1 MCGIFAW
8 SGKDPKKFNK
18 DKFDKLGMFNID
30 RGKDSCGVSYDGEIY
45 YGTGTEKLY
54 SKFIVDREINPLKYP
69 VVIGHTRQ
77 ASVGNIVNE
86 TNAHPFGFGTNAD
99 GNYAFIGCHN
109 GTLYN
114 HKDLAKEYGVSTF
127 IDEEKTYSVSP
138 YNKYTIQRQKID
150 SEILLEIIYTNK
162 NFKVLGKYNGGA
174 ALVFTDTNEP
184 NIVYVWKG
192 ASKMYD
198 YASAIVEEERPL
210 FYYKETKNSLYISSI
225 QESLET
231 IGGKANKNLF
241 TFKTNNVYK
250 ITDGDIENAEL
261 IPITRVNSTQ
271 KEKTVTNAYSSS
283 SRYHDGYW
291 EDVDYDYVKN
301 NHQAR
306 QIVLPA
312 VKEHLNLPH
321 NSSNCKIV
329 AANIYNEALLRPQN
343 DYKGRVYFQNLRY
356 KSNGHLIT
364 GIYTWVNNYGF
375 FKIGEESVIAAQNN
389 LENCL
394 GLPFIKN
401 GFIKN
406 TGDLDLTHEE
416 VLKFIPFTKKTQI
429 QNNIHYF
436 IDGVKIQTALDYTS
450 TYARYNESHIKKG
463 VRIDHIV
470 LSEASCHPVI
480 DLSVDGKSANY
491 QGIKLMGKLVEE
503 LMTCFP
509 LGAEKM
515 YSIEKGNLISYKKN
529 DLLEKNLFGTTL
541 FNSIDTIEDLIKY
554 VESVNN
560 SKESSN
566 DFKELLEFDN
576 IDYTNKISDELITEE
591 EEIVLELIEENIDE
605 IFVSLDNLIEE
616 SQAVSGNSDRISK
629 RIEKLKVIRDYVTT
643 INIEENE

>member
-86 TNAHPFGFGTNAD
+86 TNAHPFGFGTNTD

-127 IDEEKTYSVSP
+127 VDEEKTYSVEP
-138 YNKYTIQRQKID
+138 YNKYTVQRQKID

-184 NIVYVWKG
+184 NVIYVWKG

-198 YASAIVEEERPL
+198 YPSAVVEDERPL
-210 FYYKETKNSLYISSI
+210 FYYKESKNSLYISSI

-231 IGGKANKNLF
+231 IGGKVNKNLF

-250 ITDGDIENAEL
+250 ITDGDIENAVL
-261 IPITRVNSTQ
+261 TPITRINSLQ
-271 KEKTVTNAYSSS
+271 KERTVTNAYSFS
-283 SRYHDGYW
+283 SRHHNGHW
-291 EDVDYDYVKN
+291 EDFGYDYVKN

-321 NSSNCKIV
+321 NSSNCKV
-329 AANIYNEALLRPQN
+329 VPPNIYNECLFKPQN
-343 DYKGRVYFQNLRY
+343 DYKGRVYFQHLRY
-356 KSNGHLIT
+356 KSNGHVIT
-364 GIYTWVNNYGF
+364 GIYTWINNYGF
-375 FKIGEESVIAAQNN
+375 FKIGEESIVKAQEN
-389 LENCL
+389 LENYL

-406 TGDLDLTHEE
+406 TGNLDLTHEE

-450 TYARYNESHIKKG
+450 TYVRYNESHIKKG
-463 VRIDHIV
+463 IRIDHVV

-480 DLSVDGKSANY
+480 DISVDGKSNNH
-491 QGIKLMGKLVEE
+491 QGIKLMGKLIEDK
-503 LMTCFP
+503 LTCFP
-509 LGAEKM
+509 LGAEKT
-515 YSIEKGNLISYKKN
+515 YTIENGNLISYKKN
-529 DLLEKNLFGTTL
+529 DALNIPLFGSTL
-541 FNSIDTIEDLIKY
+541 FNNINTVEDLIKY
-554 VESVNN
+554 VESVDN
-560 SKESSN
+560 SKELL
-566 DFKELLEFDN
+566 KEDN
-576 IDYTNKISDELITEE
+576 IDYSDKTLDELITEE
-591 EEIVLELIEENIDE
+591 EETVLELIEENIDE

-616 SQAVSGNSDRISK
+616 SNAITGNSDRIRK
-629 RIEKLKVIRDYVTT
+629 KIEKLKVIRDYVTT